1 MVRQIILN
9 GFVLGATISLMAI
22 GFTLIF
28 GILRVVNF
36 WHGEAYMFGA
46 VLIFFLR
53 QEAGLNYVLA
63 VAISVVAVA
72 ALGLLSDQTIMRR
85 FRGDMMGGVIA
96 TIALYLLFQNVMW
109 YILGGR
115 PRGVSPVLT
124 DNVTVL
130 GTHIS
135 AGRLIVVIVSFI
147 AIAALGLFINRTR
160 LGKMMR
166 AVQQDREAAQIQGI
180 NANRIYGMTFAIAT
194 GLAALAGALIAP
206 IYTVTPVMGGGPLM
220 LTFIVVIVGGLGSI
234 SGAFIASF
242 IIGFQQSFTAAYWGS
257 EFSLAVSFGLAL
269 LILLVLPRGLRGQ
282 E

>member
-1 MVRQIILN
+1 VVRQIILN

-46 VLIFFLR
+46 VIVFFMY
-53 QEAGLNYVLA
+53 QQAKVNYVLA
-63 VAISVVAVA
+63 VIVAVAAVA

-85 FRGDMMGGVIA
+85 FRGDLMGGAIA
-96 TIALYLLFQNVMW
+96 TIALYLLFQNAMW

-115 PRGVSPVLT
+115 PRGVRKVLPGNIT
-124 DNVTVL
+124 LLN
-130 GTHIS
+130 THIS
-135 AGRLIVVIVSFI
+135 WERLMVVIVSFV

-160 LGKMMR
+160 VGKMMR
-166 AVQQDREAAQIQGI
+166 AVQQDSEAAQIQGI
-180 NANRIYGMTFAIAT
+180 RANRIYGLTFAIGT

-206 IYTVTPVMGGGPLM
+206 IYSITPVMGAGPLM

-234 SGAFIASF
+234 SGAFIAAF
-242 IIGFQQSFTAAYWGS
+242 IIGFQQSFTAAYLGPDL
-257 EFSLAVSFGLAL
+257 SLAVSFGLAL
-269 LILLVLPRGLRGQ
+269 LILLIRPTGLRGQ
-282 E
+282 D